1 MGMTPPRFLADG
13 DVLSTEIDGIGRLT
27 NLIRI
32 QPAGGMREPA
42 PALSGTTTA
51 ESAVRG

>member
-1 MGMTPPRFLADG
+1 MGMVPPRFLADG
-13 DVLSTEIDGIGRLT
+13 DVLTTEIDGIGRLT

-32 QPAGGMREPA
+32 QPAEGLREPA

-51 ESAVRG
+51 EPASRG

>member
-13 DVLSTEIDGIGRLT
+13 DVLVTEIDGIGRLE
-27 NLIRI
+27 NRVRI
-32 QPAGGMREPA
+32 HPAGVTQQPA

-51 ESAVRG
+51 EPATRA